1 MSHTVTGKLN
11 NDANEH
17 PNQSGVTFFVRLGEK
32 NYNFKT
38 KEAEWTNYE
47 AAVFVKENQAQFYRD
62 ALVAGAIVTI
72 GGKGL
77 IVENDPQYGVK
88 LHVQDAR
95 IEYAFNPNSV
105 HLRQAPRAAGAAVSR
120 LSAASAATT
129 GLSSKRASATNRHH
143 KPKAST
149 AILAPSSAEHISACY
164 GSANSILIEL
174 IFIY

>member
-95 IEYAFNPNSV
+95 IEYAFNPNSAP
-105 HLRQAPRAAGAAVSR
+105 RPATQQQAPQYQGYQQQ
-120 LSAASAATT
+120 
-129 GLSSKRASATNRHH
+129 
-143 KPKAST
+143 
-149 AILAPSSAEHISACY
+149 APQQQTYQQPQAPQQQAPQRPPQAQNMAPPAMDQFDSDIPFS
-164 GSANSILIEL
+164 
-174 IFIY
+174 